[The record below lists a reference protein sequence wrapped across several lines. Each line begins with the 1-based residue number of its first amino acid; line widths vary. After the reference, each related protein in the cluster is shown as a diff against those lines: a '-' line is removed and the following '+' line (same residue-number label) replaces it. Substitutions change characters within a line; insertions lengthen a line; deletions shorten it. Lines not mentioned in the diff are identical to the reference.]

1 MKLVVDSSAIL
12 SILLAEPDSDEI
24 LVAINGNDCAISAGN
39 YLETAIV
46 VDATKDPV
54 AIRKFDA
61 LIKEAGI
68 EILSVDPKQ
77 VQVARAAYRDYGK
90 GTEHRAKLNF
100 GDVFAYALA
109 TTTRRKLL
117 CKGDD
122 FRHTDIA
129 IVELESS

>member
-1 MKLVVDSSAIL
+1 MKVIVDSSAIL
-12 SILLAEPDSDEI
+12 SILFAEPDSDQI
-24 LVAINGNDCAISAGN
+24 LVAINDNECSISAGN

-46 VDATKDPV
+46 VDSTKDPV
-54 AIRKFDA
+54 ITRKFDA
-61 LIKEAGI
+61 LIKASGI

-77 VQVARAAYRDYGK
+77 VEVARAAYRDYGK
-90 GTEHRAKLNF
+90 GTGHRAKLNF

-109 TTTRRKLL
+109 ATTRRKLL

-129 IVELESS
+129 ILDI

>member
-1 MKLVVDSSAIL
+1 M
-12 SILLAEPDSDEI
+12 
-24 LVAINGNDCAISAGN
+24 SAGN

-46 VDATKDPV
+46 VDSTKDPV

-90 GTEHRAKLNF
+90 GTEHRAKSNF

-129 IVELESS
+129 LFLANNKG

>member
-1 MKLVVDSSAIL
+1 MKVVVDSSAIL
-12 SILLAEPDSDEI
+12 SILFAEPDSDEI
-24 LVAINGNDCAISAGN
+24 LVAISSNDCAMSAGN

-77 VQVARAAYRDYGK
+77 VQIARAAYRDYGK
-90 GTEHRAKLNF
+90 GTKHRAKLNF

-117 CKGDD
+117 CKGND
-122 FRHTDIA
+122 FRYTDIA
-129 IVELESS
+129 ILDLTSS

>member
-1 MKLVVDSSAIL
+1 M
-12 SILLAEPDSDEI
+12 SIVRQFYLYLFAEPDSDEI
-24 LVAINGNDCAISAGN
+24 LIAINNNECAISAGN

-46 VDATKDPV
+46 VDSTKDPV
-54 AIRKFDA
+54 VTRKFDA
-61 LIKEAGI
+61 LIKASGI

-77 VQVARAAYRDYGK
+77 VELARAAYRDYGK
-90 GTEHRAKLNF
+90 GTGHKAKLNF

-109 TTTRRKLL
+109 ATTRRKLL

-129 IVELESS
+129 ILNL